1 MANPNLGQIVA
12 SCLFIQKEETA
23 DLVTYA
29 QPVLIALK
37 EKGLWKRYPGGYEL
51 RYGAEF
57 TSPTGQ
63 WFSGAQQLNTTSPD
77 VLDVFQY
84 PWRQCATPAVI
95 TGYER
100 RINSGSK
107 FQLKNLVKTKVDN
120 AKKALRNLVANS
132 TMSDGTGGGGLEITG
147 LAKHLS
153 TTQSSGTIGG
163 IDRATYSWAAANTY
177 VFGTDISE
185 SWNASSIQRGLLGAH
200 IKCTRGNE
208 KPDLALA
215 SSTPWQHL
223 HNSMTAMQVQNKLD
237 SPIAKAG
244 FSTLY
249 FMGAEYVLMAGYGIT
264 EATTTAAAI
273 VYLMTTDGWEFAV
286 HQDLDFG
293 PLGDQRTPVDQ
304 DLTVEY
310 VGAMCN
316 LCCNNF
322 PFNAVI
328 TSA

>member
-1 MANPNLGQIVA
+1 MANPNLGQILA
-12 SCLFIQKEETA
+12 TTLFLQKDETA

-37 EKGLWKRYPGGYEL
+37 EKGLMKRYPGGYEL

-57 TSPTGQ
+57 TSPSGQ
-63 WFSGAQQLNTTSPD
+63 FFSGAQQLSTYSPD
-77 VLDVFQY
+77 VMDVFQF
-84 PWRQCATPAVI
+84 PWKQVATPCVI

-107 FQLKNLVKTKVDN
+107 YQLKNLVKTKVEN
-120 AKKALRNLVANS
+120 AKKALKNTVSASL
-132 TMSDGTGGGGLEITG
+132 MSDGTAQGGLEFLG
-147 LAKHLS
+147 LDGHLGA
-153 TTQSSGTIGG
+153 TQSSGTIGG
-163 IDRATYSWAAANTY
+163 IDRASYSWAQANKY
-177 VFGTDISE
+177 AFGTDIAD

-200 IKCTRGNE
+200 IKCIRGNQ

-215 SSTPWQHL
+215 SATPWQHL
-223 HNSMTAMQVQNKLD
+223 HNSMTAMQCQAKTD
-237 SPIAKAG
+237 SAIAKAG

-249 FMGAEYVLMAGYGIT
+249 FQGAEYVLMAGYGIT
-264 EATTTAAAI
+264 ESTALI
-273 VYLMTTDGWEFAV
+273 YLMTTDGWEFAI

-310 VGAMCN
+310 VGAMAN
-316 LCCNNF
+316 LCCHNY
-322 PFNAVI
+322 PFNCRI